1 MKLETT
7 ISPRRDGTVN
17 VDLDNSRYSFVA
29 DESGALVCD
38 VENQEHATKLL
49 CMGDRFFPAD
59 DADFEAAS
67 ALVSG
72 ANTGAKVST
81 DDDDDEDEDEDEPVN
96 MNAAPIEEPASAVA
110 TGAPAEPKAA
120 KATGGRKKAN

>member
-17 VDLDNSRYSFVA
+17 VDLDGSRYTFVA
-29 DESGALVCD
+29 DSNGALVCD

-72 ANTGAKVST
+72 ANTGSQAGG
-81 DDDDDEDEDEDEPVN
+81 DDDDDEEDDDEPAN
-96 MNAAPIEEPASAVA
+96 MNAAPIEEPASVVA
-110 TGAPAEPKAA
+110 ADAPVKA
-120 KATGGRKKAN
+120 GRPKKAK